1 MPSRVSLA
9 LCVSLMVIP
18 TCAMQAIAQPAK
30 GESII
35 FRTKETVTSQRFS
48 VDYPDH
54 WSITQNDN
62 DYVIIHNQR
71 PAGVTTTGA
80 TSQYLIK
87 TDVSIQPHSLR
98 DAILGIGNEPEDI
111 QRIELVEISG
121 QSGLRVWEESEGWD
135 FPNSLITYVPIGDR
149 EVAYIVSFYSPEN
162 QAAEDAI
169 IQMHNTLRVFD

>member
-1 MPSRVSLA
+1 M
-9 LCVSLMVIP
+9 SLMGILIGP
-18 TCAMQAIAQPAK
+18 IEAIAQPEK

-54 WSITQNDN
+54 WSVTQNDN
-62 DYVIIHNQR
+62 DYVIIYNQR

-80 TSQYLIK
+80 TSLYLIK
-87 TDVSIQPHSLR
+87 TDVSIQPNSLR
-98 DAILGIGNEPEDI
+98 DAILGIGDEPEDI
-111 QRIELVEISG
+111 QRIELVEI
-121 QSGLRVWEESEGWD
+121 
-135 FPNSLITYVPIGDR
+135 N
-149 EVAYIVSFYSPEN
+149 FYSSEN